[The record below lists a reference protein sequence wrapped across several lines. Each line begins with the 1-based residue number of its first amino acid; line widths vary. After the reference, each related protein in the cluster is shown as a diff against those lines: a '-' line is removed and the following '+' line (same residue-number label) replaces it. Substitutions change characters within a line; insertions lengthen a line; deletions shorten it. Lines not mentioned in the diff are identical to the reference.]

1 MRDCPTL
8 AKLLCIWLLPL
19 PLQPIAETH
28 AKPASHVLLST
39 AINLCL
45 LTAHRSLLLSRS
57 PGVCAGYFIEK
68 SVEEAHAFL
77 TRKMA
82 LIESQAQNVQAAA
95 RQAPKSAGNRRR
107 DEQEDHGDAQ
117 RRRRRRRRRHLRVER
132 SSRGSVESISSV
144 PPYVE
149 FEATSAQAD
158 VRFCVPG
165 FARPFGRRASYRAG
179 T

>member
-95 RQAPKSAGNRRR
+95 QHKRQNLQGTVDVMNRKIM
-107 DEQEDHGDAQ
+107 EM
-117 RRRRRRRRRHLRVER
+117 R
-132 SSRGSVESISSV
+132 SGGGGGGGGTSV
-144 PPYVE
+144 
-149 FEATSAQAD
+149 
-158 VRFCVPG
+158 
-165 FARPFGRRASYRAG
+165 
-179 T
+179 